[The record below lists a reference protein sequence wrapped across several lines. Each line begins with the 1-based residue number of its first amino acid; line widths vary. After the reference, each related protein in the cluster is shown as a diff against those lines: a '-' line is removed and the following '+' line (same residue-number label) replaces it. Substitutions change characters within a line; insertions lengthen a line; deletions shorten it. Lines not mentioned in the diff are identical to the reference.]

1 MSDAYTKLA
10 ADIVYSSLWSE
21 DGDTCKVWVTFLAL
35 KDRHGIVRQNLSGVS
50 RITGIPLEKCQKAV
64 ELFCSPDPQSTSKI
78 LDGRRL
84 QTLPDGGWLVV
95 NHEKYQSLGW
105 SEDKKRVERERKS
118 KYRERKE
125 AEPKQPQKQEPQP
138 TQTKVAKFI
147 KPTVDQI
154 IAHGLPKDDAEDFFN
169 YYQSCG
175 WTVGKNK
182 PMKDWESAATGW
194 MNRKKKF
201 NGDSGHVSPS
211 KLSDAELLRQSQM

>member
-64 ELFCSPDPQSTSKI
+64 DLFCSPDPQSTSKI

-84 QTLPDGGWLVV
+84 KVLPDGGWLVV

-125 AEPKQPQKQEPQP
+125 SEPKQPQKPEPQ
-138 TQTKVAKFI
+138 QVQAKAVKFT
-147 KPTVDQI
+147 KPTVDQLVQ
-154 IAHGLPKDDAEDFFN
+154 HGMSDHEAEKFVDYFD
-169 YYQSCG
+169 SVG
-175 WTVGKNK
+175 WVVGKNK
-182 PMKDWESAATGW
+182 PMKDWKGAANGW
-194 MNRKKKF
+194 MKRAGSF
-201 NGDSGHVSPS
+201 NGAAAVPS
-211 KLSDAELLRQSQM
+211 QLSDAELLRQSQM